1 MYYSAFHTVEED
13 ITCNIYLYAR
23 ERNTVVEPSKIKI
36 LVLDDDTFMLKLLS
50 KMLLKQGFTSVSVHD
65 NGRDALN
72 QVDDVAARPDLILLD
87 LNMPRIGGLE
97 LLKIL
102 REDDEL
108 KRSVVFVLTSSDVPE
123 DIRKAY
129 ENSISGYIVKEHV
142 GQDFI
147 NLIQLIED
155 FKLTV
160 RFPPR

>member
-1 MYYSAFHTVEED
+1 MLYEHAQWNEPMHYEDEVTILLIEDDSIDQRAVLRAFTKRGITNRVEIASDGIEALHVLRGTSD
-13 ITCNIYLYAR
+13 R
-23 ERNTVVEPSKIKI
+23 EKIQQPY
-36 LVLDDDTFMLKLLS
+36 V
-50 KMLLKQGFTSVSVHD
+50 
-65 NGRDALN
+65 
-72 QVDDVAARPDLILLD
+72 ILLD